1 MSSSKTIVWF
11 RRDLRIEDNPA
22 LAASA
27 RDGCVFPVF
36 ICCPKEGQFYPG
48 RVSRWWLKQSFAP
61 SGKSLE
67 ISCYNGDL
75 LYEPWE
81 IYDERG
87 YAFTTF
93 EAYRDKCLHMQMEPV
108 SHLPPRRSVPA
119 AGTIVMCSVEEL
131 GLEDEAEKSSNSLVG
146 RGWSPGWGNAD
157 KALAEFVHFKAWR
170 QGWTGYPLVEAGMH
184 LESDIPGWQYISG
197 SLPDAHELERLD
209 NPEIAGL
216 WLNHSGIQNCYGNF
230 TLFSSSLMLHENIH
244 PLGEVIVESC
254 GNDIH
259 GALHM
264 IQGSKFEPEGEYVRC
279 WLPELTRMPAEWIH
293 HTGDAPITALIVAV
307 VELGVNYP
315 KPIIDIDF
323 CYRASS
329 ESYIQDVG
337 NGSSRKS
344 FKFKWNKGPKNQNYK
359 NIPAHRKRS
368 KFIEKERRQPYKL
381 HIDDD
386 VVGTSRKDEELCS
399 AQSSASKKQATSR
412 CSFSV
417 RRCCSSSE
425 CKPSQ
430 ECESSDLKQSWE
442 AHIEMEQSSCKDG
455 KQLHF

>member
-1 MSSSKTIVWF
+1 
-11 RRDLRIEDNPA
+11 
-22 LAASA
+22 
-27 RDGCVFPVF
+27 
-36 ICCPKEGQFYPG
+36 
-48 RVSRWWLKQSFAP
+48 
-61 SGKSLE
+61 
-67 ISCYNGDL
+67 YNGDL

-157 KALAEFVHFKAWR
+157 KALAEF
-170 QGWTGYPLVEAGMH
+170 
-184 LESDIPGWQYISG
+184 
-197 SLPDAHELERLD
+197 
-209 NPEIAGL
+209 
-216 WLNHSGIQNCYGNF
+216 
-230 TLFSSSLMLHENIH
+230 
-244 PLGEVIVESC
+244 
-254 GNDIH
+254 
-259 GALHM
+259 

-344 FKFKWNKGPKNQNYK
+344 FKFKWN
-359 NIPAHRKRS
+359 S
-368 KFIEKERRQPYKL
+368 
-381 HIDDD
+381 
-386 VVGTSRKDEELCS
+386 
-399 AQSSASKKQATSR
+399 
-412 CSFSV
+412 
-417 RRCCSSSE
+417 
-425 CKPSQ
+425 
-430 ECESSDLKQSWE
+430 
-442 AHIEMEQSSCKDG
+442 
-455 KQLHF
+455 